1 MAVPKRR
8 TSKYRKNIRRSHLA
22 ITPKAQIRCGNC
34 GYAVIPHRVCPQC
47 GHYRGRNVLHL
58 ELTD

>member
-8 TSKYRKNIRRSHLA
+8 TSKSRKRMRRSHLA
-22 ITPKAQIRCGNC
+22 VKAVPTIRCSNC
-34 GYAVIPHRVCPQC
+34 NAAVIPHRVCGNC
-47 GHYRGRNVLHL
+47 GYYRGRNVLFL

>member
-8 TSKYRKNIRRSHLA
+8 TSKSRKRVRRSHHALS
-22 ITPKAQIRCGNC
+22 TPSVVRCSNC
-34 GYAVIPHRVCPQC
+34 GRAQIPHRVCANC
-47 GHYRGRNVLHL
+47 GYYRGRNVLHL